1 MQPKVAKTMEIQHLH
16 SIQDISKQ
24 YMTGD
29 LPVLVLCSD
38 TQQYICK
45 YMRSNATIA
54 YKLACEYI
62 GAVFAETWRIDTP
75 PSALVQIMPAH
86 WASVTASHSSSAP
99 SIGFKKI
106 EGVIDIT
113 PTTFRQVEANANTL
127 YQLLKIALFDFW
139 IANEDRT
146 YNNANLLYDI
156 ENERLISIDYGGI
169 LNNVTFDFPLSQL
182 TETDSILGADI
193 FAHIVKSV
201 SLRQLEKTVE
211 ELEKDYLLCI
221 NRSKKQACLLAGM
234 PKEWAVPVNKIES
247 KQEEL
252 FSPEWLRTT
261 WENFV
266 ECLKSNSNYGK

>member
-1 MQPKVAKTMEIQHLH
+1 MELTQLH
-16 SIQDISKQ
+16 SIQEISVQ

-38 TQQYICK
+38 AQQYVCK
-45 YMRSNATIA
+45 YMRSNATIS
-54 YKLACEYI
+54 YKLACEFI
-62 GAVFAETWRIDTP
+62 GAVFAGAWKIDTP
-75 PSALVQIMPAH
+75 PFSLVKIMPTH
-86 WASVTASHSSSAP
+86 WNSVATSHSTSAP
-99 SIGFKKI
+99 AVGFRKL

-113 PTTFRQVEANANTL
+113 PTTYQQVASNTNTL

-156 ENERLISIDYGGI
+156 ENSRLISIDYGGI

-193 FAHIVKSV
+193 FTHIVKSI
-201 SLRQLEKTVE
+201 SPRQLSKAVG
-211 ELEKDYLLCI
+211 LLQQDYSQCI
-221 NRSKKQACLLAGM
+221 YRSKKQTELLQQM
-234 PKEWAVPVNKIES
+234 PAEWAVPTAKIES
-247 KQEEL
+247 KKEEL
-252 FSPEWLRTT
+252 FSPSWIKSTY
-261 WENFV
+261 ENFI